1 VVLDR
6 HGQPPDAGV
15 ERRPLGDR
23 PRAEHLAE
31 LDPQVEVQGRRVVH
45 LHHEP
50 GRRHGTTLRP
60 GRQTSGPRL
69 RLYCVDPVKE
79 VLDPPAGADSGVTA
93 LYQSH
98 AVGLVRLAVLMLGDQ
113 SSAED
118 VVQEAFLGLYRNWD
132 KLRDRDRAVPYVRSS
147 VVNGCR
153 DVLRRRSRKVPL
165 ELLEP
170 DAASAEVGVL
180 LAEEHQEVLVALRRL
195 PLRQREAVV
204 LRYCLAW
211 PEDEV
216 ARSMNVSRGT
226 VKSSSHRGL
235 AALARI
241 LKEDQ

>member
-1 VVLDR
+1 M
-6 HGQPPDAGV
+6 
-15 ERRPLGDR
+15 
-23 PRAEHLAE
+23 
-31 LDPQVEVQGRRVVH
+31 
-45 LHHEP
+45 
-50 GRRHGTTLRP
+50 
-60 GRQTSGPRL
+60 
-69 RLYCVDPVKE
+69 
-79 VLDPPAGADSGVTA
+79 
-93 LYQSH
+93 
-98 AVGLVRLAVLMLGDQ
+98 VRLALLILGDQ

-118 VVQEAFLGLYRNWD
+118 VVQEAFVGLYWNWD

-170 DAASAEVGVL
+170 DAVSAEAHVL
-180 LAEEHQEVLVALRRL
+180 LAEEHREVLAALRRL
-195 PLRQREAVV
+195 PLRQREAVI